1 MDIGGTIKALRERR
15 GWSQEELGWR
25 VETSAANVSRI
36 ETGKHGPG
44 PDLLQ
49 SLAKAFELKVHEL
62 FALAEG
68 EPILLISRLPDKSEE
83 LLLQHFR
90 AMSEER
96 RLLLLQVG
104 AAFAQPVC

>member
-1 MDIGGTIKALRERR
+1 MDIGGTIKALRERQ

-25 VETSAANVSRI
+25 AGTSAANISRI

-44 PDLLQ
+44 PDLLD
-49 SLAKAFELKVHEL
+49 SLAKAFQLKVHQL

-68 EPILLISRLPDKSEE
+68 ELNLIVAHLPDRSEE
-83 LLLQHFR
+83 MLLQHFR
-90 AMSEER
+90 AMSEEH

-104 AAFAQPVC
+104 ASFARLA